1 MLWRIG
7 LATLAA
13 GLGAG
18 CAPHPLTPA
27 PTLLPPVVALAT
39 QTPAPTE
46 TPEPS
51 ATPTAAPTVRLEP
64 SATVLPPTPA
74 QTVASAVRPAGGA
87 GSAVSFSMTVQPS
100 PVAPPVSVVTS
111 PPETAIAAPPSADV
125 AAAELYMVELVNAR
139 RQTAGLA
146 PLIADPTLMSVARA
160 RAADMVARNYTGH
173 YDPVTGASL
182 ARPAMRA
189 AGFTSSYLG
198 ENWYGSGR
206 ALPEAVDAA
215 MSWFMG
221 DAPHRDNIL
230 NPNYVFLGVG
240 LAHNGRLWLIVQN
253 FAGAN

>member
-1 MLWRIG
+1 M
-7 LATLAA
+7 
-13 GLGAG
+13 
-18 CAPHPLTPA
+18 
-27 PTLLPPVVALAT
+27 
-39 QTPAPTE
+39 
-46 TPEPS
+46 
-51 ATPTAAPTVRLEP
+51 
-64 SATVLPPTPA
+64 
-74 QTVASAVRPAGGA
+74 
-87 GSAVSFSMTVQPS
+87 
-100 PVAPPVSVVTS
+100 VTS
-111 PPETAIAAPPSADV
+111 PPETALAAPPSADV
-125 AAAELYMVELVNAR
+125 AAAELYLVELVNAR
-139 RQTAGLA
+139 RQAAGLA

-206 ALPEAVDAA
+206 ALPGAVDAA
-215 MSWFMG
+215 MNWFMS

-240 LAHNGRLWLIVQN
+240 LAHNGQLWLIVQN